1 MLSSAVTHKRSVV
14 CALLCGLL
22 LASAPCRAADEVET
36 LIAARYPGV
45 LGRFAAGEHDRA
57 LTELQALESQIAA
70 GPPNHLDKLWK
81 AKLHVLRDLIDDP
94 EVLVPVIQLH
104 HDAYLAYRAAGTVL
118 LARHSRTMAAELSDI
133 YADRANSD
141 AGRVLAA
148 RAVASLGGYQQE
160 DGSIGSASELFVQ
173 ALRLDPH
180 CAAALLG
187 QASMFEKLGQYEPA
201 RDYLERLLAADKKNP
216 QARLRL
222 ALNLART
229 KDVPRARQIL
239 DGLIKDAPETA
250 DPQFAWIVTLA
261 YEEQARLLVD
271 AGSAKPA
278 ADLLRKGSER
288 YPQNVEMLIARA
300 YLLERAG
307 DGQGAQELATRVA
320 KLAKSSSDHDAPRW
334 IYNRW
339 PQIELEEARKRLAE
353 STAPRL
359 KRLQAALSGESE
371 IITTVEEKHR

>member
-1 MLSSAVTHKRSVV
+1 MLSSAFTHKRRVV
-14 CALLCGLL
+14 YVLAFGLL
-22 LASAPCRAADEVET
+22 LASSPAAPAEDEVEAQV
-36 LIAARYPGV
+36 AARYPSV
-45 LGRFAAGEHDRA
+45 LQRFAAGEHDRA
-57 LTELQALESQIAA
+57 LADLAGLEDPIAA
-70 GPPNHLDKLWK
+70 GPPNRLDKLWK
-81 AKLHVLRDLIDDP
+81 AKLHVLRDLIDDA

-104 HDAYLAYRAAGTVL
+104 HDAYLAYRAEGKVL

-141 AGRVLAA
+141 AARVLAA

-173 ALRLDPH
+173 ALKLDPT
-180 CAAALLG
+180 CSAALLG

-229 KDVPRARQIL
+229 KEVPRARQIL
-239 DGLIKDAPETA
+239 DGLIKETPESA
-250 DPQFAWIVTLA
+250 DPHLGWVLTLA

-271 AGSAKPA
+271 AGSAKQA

-288 YPQNVEMLIARA
+288 FPRNVELVIARA

-307 DGQGAQELATRVA
+307 DGQGAQELAGRVVA
-320 KLAKSSSDHDAPRW
+320 MTKTGSDHDAPRW
-334 IYNRW
+334 LYNRW
-339 PQIELEEARKRLAE
+339 PQVELDEARKRLAE
-353 STAPRL
+353 STTPRL

-371 IITTVEEKHR
+371 IITTVEGQR

>member
-1 MLSSAVTHKRSVV
+1 MSSSVSTHKRLVV
-14 CALLCGLL
+14 CALTCGLL
-22 LASAPCRAADEVET
+22 LASAPAPAADDVEP
-36 LIAARYPGV
+36 LVAARYPNV
-45 LGRFAAGEHDRA
+45 LQRFAAGEHDRA
-57 LTELQALESQIAA
+57 LSDLAGLENQIAA
-70 GPPNHLDKLWK
+70 GPPNQLDKLWK
-81 AKLHVLRDLIDDP
+81 AKLHVLRDLIDDA

-104 HDAYLAYRAAGTVL
+104 HDAFLAYRAEGKTL

-141 AGRVLAA
+141 AARVLAA

-173 ALRLDPH
+173 ALKLDPT

-201 RDYLERLLAADKKNP
+201 RDYLERLLASDKKNP

-229 KDVPRARQIL
+229 KDVARARQIL
-239 DGLIKDAPETA
+239 DGLVKEADST
-250 DPQFAWIVTLA
+250 DPQVAWVYSLA
-261 YEEQARLLVD
+261 YQEQARLLVD
-271 AGSAKPA
+271 AGSAKTG

-288 YPQNVEMLIARA
+288 FPQSGELLIARA

-307 DGQGAQELATRVA
+307 DGRGAQELAGRVA
-320 KLAKSSSDHDAPRW
+320 ALAKVAGEHDAPRW
-334 IYNRW
+334 LYNRW
-339 PQIELEEARKRLAE
+339 PQVELDEARKRLAE
-353 STAPRL
+353 STTPRL
-359 KRLQAALSGESE
+359 RRLQAALQGESE
-371 IITTVEEKHR
+371 IITTVEGH